1 MSIFFCRKKYVIVF
15 ATMITNMC
23 HLFFMFINDKYM
35 SRVFMY
41 KWKIYLWVSDRRRL
55 SAAATSLSEFWCV
68 LILLWSLVLFNVVVV
83 FLESPER
90 RHSIMVTWALV
101 VTRLWVSLDLIFSM
115 FFCFIFVYWRLFS
128 FCSVEMKMGW
138 WLCFRFVIFSENHG
152 YGFLGWRY
160 GFFSYGVVL
169 LDAYLDSTWLVLS

>member
-15 ATMITNMC
+15 ATMMTNMC
-23 HLFFMFINDKYM
+23 YLFFMFIRDKYM

-41 KWKIYLWVSDRRRL
+41 KWKIYLWISDRRRL

-68 LILLWSLVLFNVVVV
+68 LILLWSLVSFNVVII

-90 RHSIMVTWALV
+90 RQSGLELWCWRGYELVSIW
-101 VTRLWVSLDLIFSM
+101 
-115 FFCFIFVYWRLFS
+115 FFLCFFFIFVYWRLFS
-128 FCSVEMKMGW
+128 FCSMEMKMGW
-138 WLCFRFVIFSENHG
+138 WLCFSFVIFSENHE
-152 YGFLGWRY
+152 YGFLDWRY